1 MFARSPH
8 KGNRKNEWK
17 GNINSLFEA
26 VTRKGDHTVNVV
38 DLFTLDISFA
48 LQRLNRYKFAGV
60 PDSDHR
66 ELKLRDGGV

>member
-8 KGNRKNEWK
+8 KGNRKNERK

-26 VTRKGDHTVNVV
+26 VTRKGGHTVNVV

-48 LQRLNRYKFAGV
+48 LQRLNRYKFARV